1 MQNTT
6 PPRHPDAITQLD
18 VSQAVLEDEENPS
31 ALRAMTPQ
39 ERALMLPA
47 RSGWGSACRNALRS
61 VTSSPVKLLGG
72 AAVVGLALALAVA
85 KRPGR
90 A

>member
-1 MQNTT
+1 MHPTT

-31 ALRAMTPQ
+31 ALRATTPQ
-39 ERALMLPA
+39 ERALLSPTH
-47 RSGWGSACRNALRS
+47 SGWGAACRRAVRS

-72 AAVVGLALALAVA
+72 AAVVGLALALAAA
-85 KRPGR
+85 KRPAR
-90 A
+90 L